1 MPQHAGEF
9 FFLKIPQQSP
19 IILGLFLRKTGA
31 WKSRDYRA
39 VMVFEKLRFQNAF
52 RPH

>member
-9 FFLKIPQQSP
+9 FFKKIPQQSP
-19 IILGLFLRKTGA
+19 IILGLFLRKTRA